1 VATGIWYLVFGIWY
15 VHLAFA
21 EEVSATTNT
30 KYQLPNTGFHRPHCL
45 SRNASSQKPEA
56 SG

>member
-30 KYQLPNTGFHRPHCL
+30 KYQLPNTGFPTPALPEPQR
-45 SRNASSQKPEA
+45 QQPEA